1 MLRVEG
7 QGGNELSDW
16 NGRMWLDQWGFVTI
30 PGWTHCQQTKYYSR
44 NLVWQTMARL
54 VRGGL
59 TAEIAIGRLHSVYG
73 YDSSTSKIM
82 TTMVRDKR
90 RYPGGMHPNL
100 R

>member
-1 MLRVEG
+1 MSAIK
-7 QGGNELSDW
+7 Q
-16 NGRMWLDQWGFVTI
+16 
-30 PGWTHCQQTKYYSR
+30 KYYRR

-59 TAEIAIGRLHSVYG
+59 TAEVAIDRIHSVYG

-82 TTMVRDKR
+82 TTMVKDKR

>member
-1 MLRVEG
+1 MSAIK
-7 QGGNELSDW
+7 Q
-16 NGRMWLDQWGFVTI
+16 
-30 PGWTHCQQTKYYSR
+30 KYYRR

-59 TAEIAIGRLHSVYG
+59 TAEVAIDRIHSVYG

-82 TTMVRDKR
+82 TTMVNDKR